1 MPKNPRG
8 PISVGI
14 QLILEW
20 RALSAEMLIR
30 RVLVTRDMAYPWG
43 AVPMN
48 MSTLSW
54 IWLRKSLHALHT
66 GNVGCHPCPREL
78 LHVSSMLAGAAPN
91 GIDFF
96 AVRAARSTTEETA
109 VTLEQTVVMITGG
122 AARRKWPYRRCR

>member
-1 MPKNPRG
+1 VPKNPRG

-78 LHVSSMLAGAAPN
+78 RHVSPIQAGYIPN
-91 GIDFF
+91 GIDVF
-96 AVRAARSTTEETA
+96 ALRAARSTTKQTT
-109 VTLEQTVVMITGG
+109 VTSEQTVVMTTGRNI
-122 AARRKWPYRRCR
+122 RRKWP

>member
-43 AVPMN
+43 AVAMN

-78 LHVSSMLAGAAPN
+78 LHVSPLLAGSGPN
-91 GIDFF
+91 GIDVF
-96 AVRAARSTTEETA
+96 ALRAARSTTKQTT
-109 VTLEQTVVMITGG
+109 VTSEQTVVMTTGRNI
-122 AARRKWPYRRCR
+122 RRKWP